1 MPAENIVE
9 VHHLKKSVG
18 QGEHELSILTGV
30 ELVVKRG
37 ETIALVGESGSGKS
51 TLLAILAGLDDGSSG
66 EVSLVGQPLHNMDEE
81 ARAKLRAKHVGF
93 VFQSFM
99 LIPTLNAL
107 ENVELPALL
116 RGESSAESRNGAK
129 ALLEQLGLG
138 KRLDHLPAQLS
149 GGEQQRVALARAF
162 NGRPDVLFADEPTG
176 NLDRQTGDKI
186 ADLLFSLNREHGTT
200 LIMVTHDLQLP
211 RPATGGTLRPLLTAG
226 ERAVAGGSMIA
237 RWFWREWRS
246 PSLLIV
252 WLALSLAVACVLA
265 LGNISDRMEKGLN
278 QQSREFMAGDR
289 ALRSSREVPQAWLEE
304 AQKRGLK
311 VGKQLTFATMT
322 FAGDTPQLA
331 NVKAV
336 DDIYPMY
343 GDLQTNPPG
352 LKPQAGSVLLAP
364 RLMALLNLKTG
375 DTIDVGDATLRIAGE
390 VIQEP
395 DSGFNPFQ
403 MAPRLMMNLAD
414 VDKTGAVQPG
424 SRVTWRYKFG
434 GNENQL
440 DGYEKWLLPQ
450 LKPEQRWY
458 GLEQDEG
465 ALGRSM
471 ERSQQFLLLSALLT
485 LLLAVAAVA
494 VAMNHYCRS
503 RYDLVA
509 ILKTLGAGR
518 AQLRKQIVGQWLM
531 VLALSAV
538 TGGAI
543 GLLFEN
549 VLMVL
554 LKPVLPAALPPASLW
569 PWLWALGTMTVISLL
584 VGLRPYR
591 LLLATQPLR
600 VLRNDVVANVWPLK
614 FYLPIVS
621 VVVVLLLAGLM
632 GGSMLLWAVLAG
644 AVVLALLCGVL
655 GWMLLNVLRR
665 MTLKSLPLRLAVS
678 RLLRQPWSTL
688 SQLSAFSLS
697 FMLLAL
703 LLVLRGD
710 LLDRWQQQL
719 PPESPNYFL
728 INIATEQVEPLKAF
742 LAEHQIVPESFYPV
756 VRARL
761 TAINDKPTEGNE
773 DEALNRELNLTWQN
787 TRPDHNPI
795 VAGNWPPKADE
806 VSMEEGL
813 AKRLNVALGDTVT
826 FMGDTQEFRAK
837 VTSLRKVDWE
847 SLRPNFYFIFP
858 EGALDGQPQSWLTSF
873 RWENGNGMLT
883 QLNRQFPTISLLDI
897 GAILK
902 QVGQVLEQVS
912 RALEVMVV
920 LVTACGMLL
929 LLAQV
934 QVGMRQRHQEL
945 VVWRTLGAGKKL
957 LRTTLWC
964 EFAMLGFVSGLVAAI
979 GAETALAVLQAKV
992 FDFPWEPDWRLWIVL
1007 PCSGALLLS
1016 LFGGWLGARL
1026 VKGKALFRQ
1035 FAG

>member
-1 MPAENIVE
+1 MYSRRQSSEARVGGIGIGGQNPIRIQSMGTVDTNNTEGCVAQAKRIIDAGGELVRFTTQGTREAENMKNISAQLKADGYNTPLVAD
-9 VHHLKKSVG
+9 VHFTAHTADVAAQYCEKVRINPGNYVDPGRTFKHL
-18 QGEHELSILTGV
+18 EYT
-30 ELVVKRG
+30 
-37 ETIALVGESGSGKS
+37 
-51 TLLAILAGLDDGSSG
+51 
-66 EVSLVGQPLHNMDEE
+66 DEE
-81 ARAKLRAKHVGF
+81 YAAELQKIEKQLVPF
-93 VFQSFM
+93 
-99 LIPTLNAL
+99 LNICKEHHTAVRIGV
-107 ENVELPALL
+107 NH
-116 RGESSAESRNGAK
+116 G
-129 ALLEQLGLG
+129 
-138 KRLDHLPAQLS
+138 
-149 GGEQQRVALARAF
+149 
-162 NGRPDVLFADEPTG
+162 
-176 NLDRQTGDKI
+176 
-186 ADLLFSLNREHGTT
+186 SL
-200 LIMVTHDLQLP
+200 
-211 RPATGGTLRPLLTAG
+211 
-226 ERAVAGGSMIA
+226 
-237 RWFWREWRS
+237 
-246 PSLLIV
+246 
-252 WLALSLAVACVLA
+252 
-265 LGNISDRMEKGLN
+265 SDRIM
-278 QQSREFMAGDR
+278 SRY
-289 ALRSSREVPQAWLEE
+289 
-304 AQKRGLK
+304 
-311 VGKQLTFATMT
+311 
-322 FAGDTPQLA
+322 GDTPEGIVESCMEFLRIFKRE
-331 NVKAV
+331 NF
-336 DDIYPMY
+336 
-343 GDLQTNPPG
+343 N
-352 LKPQAGSVLLAP
+352 
-364 RLMALLNLKTG
+364 
-375 DTIDVGDATLRIAGE
+375 DVGVE
-390 VIQEP
+390 FY
-395 DSGFNPFQ
+395 S
-403 MAPRLMMNLAD
+403 
-414 VDKTGAVQPG
+414 
-424 SRVTWRYKFG
+424 KFG

-450 LKPEQRWY
+450 LKLEQRWY

-518 AQLRKQIVGQWLM
+518 AQLRKLIVGQWLM
-531 VLALSAV
+531 VLTLSAV

-728 INIATEQVEPLKAF
+728 INIATEQVTPLKAF

-761 TAINDKPTEGNE
+761 TAINDKPTEGNG

-964 EFAMLGFVSGLVAAI
+964 E
-979 GAETALAVLQAKV
+979 E
-992 FDFPWEPDWRLWIVL
+992 
-1007 PCSGALLLS
+1007 
-1016 LFGGWLGARL
+1016 
-1026 VKGKALFRQ
+1026 
-1035 FAG
+1035 

>member
-1 MPAENIVE
+1 
-9 VHHLKKSVG
+9 
-18 QGEHELSILTGV
+18 
-30 ELVVKRG
+30 
-37 ETIALVGESGSGKS
+37 
-51 TLLAILAGLDDGSSG
+51 
-66 EVSLVGQPLHNMDEE
+66 
-81 ARAKLRAKHVGF
+81 
-93 VFQSFM
+93 
-99 LIPTLNAL
+99 
-107 ENVELPALL
+107 
-116 RGESSAESRNGAK
+116 
-129 ALLEQLGLG
+129 
-138 KRLDHLPAQLS
+138 
-149 GGEQQRVALARAF
+149 
-162 NGRPDVLFADEPTG
+162 
-176 NLDRQTGDKI
+176 
-186 ADLLFSLNREHGTT
+186 
-200 LIMVTHDLQLP
+200 
-211 RPATGGTLRPLLTAG
+211 
-226 ERAVAGGSMIA
+226 MIA

-265 LGNISDRMEKGLN
+265 LGNISDRMEKGLS

-403 MAPRLMMNLAD
+403 IAPRLMMNLAD

-434 GNENQL
+434 GSENQL

-465 ALGRSM
+465 ALGRSI

-485 LLLAVAAVA
+485 LLLAVAVVA

-518 AQLRKQIVGQWLM
+518 AQLRKLIVGQWLM
-531 VLALSAV
+531 VLVLSAV

-569 PWLWALGTMTVISLL
+569 P
-584 VGLRPYR
+584 
-591 LLLATQPLR
+591 
-600 VLRNDVVANVWPLK
+600 LK
-614 FYLPIVS
+614 FYLPIVT

-665 MTLKSLPLRLAVS
+665 MTLKSLPLRVAVS

-728 INIATEQVEPLKAF
+728 INIATEQVTPLKAF

-761 TAINDKPTEGNE
+761 TAINDKPTEGNG

-979 GAETALAVLQAKV
+979 GAETALAVLQSKV

-1016 LFGGWLGARL
+1016 LCGGWLGARL
-1026 VKGKALFRQ
+1026 LKGKALFRQ

>member
-1 MPAENIVE
+1 
-9 VHHLKKSVG
+9 
-18 QGEHELSILTGV
+18 
-30 ELVVKRG
+30 
-37 ETIALVGESGSGKS
+37 
-51 TLLAILAGLDDGSSG
+51 
-66 EVSLVGQPLHNMDEE
+66 
-81 ARAKLRAKHVGF
+81 
-93 VFQSFM
+93 
-99 LIPTLNAL
+99 
-107 ENVELPALL
+107 
-116 RGESSAESRNGAK
+116 
-129 ALLEQLGLG
+129 
-138 KRLDHLPAQLS
+138 
-149 GGEQQRVALARAF
+149 
-162 NGRPDVLFADEPTG
+162 
-176 NLDRQTGDKI
+176 
-186 ADLLFSLNREHGTT
+186 
-200 LIMVTHDLQLP
+200 
-211 RPATGGTLRPLLTAG
+211 
-226 ERAVAGGSMIA
+226 MIA

-265 LGNISDRMEKGLN
+265 LGSVSDRMEKGLS

-289 ALRSSREVPQAWLEE
+289 TLSSSRDVPQAWIDE
-304 AQKRGLK
+304 ARKQGLK
-311 VGKQLTFATMT
+311 VGQQLSFQTMT
-322 FAGDTPQLA
+322 FAADTPQLA
-331 NVKAV
+331 SVKAV

-343 GDLQTNPPG
+343 GELQTEPPD
-352 LKPQAGSVLLAP
+352 LKPTAGSVLLAP

-375 DTIDVGDATLRIAGE
+375 DSIDVGDATLKIAGE
-390 VIQEP
+390 VVQEP

-403 MAPRLMMNLAD
+403 MAPRLLMNTAD
-414 VDKTGAVQPG
+414 VVKTGAVQPG

-434 GNENQL
+434 GTPAQI
-440 DGYEKWLLPQ
+440 DAYEKWLKPQ
-450 LKPEQRWY
+450 LKPEHRWI
-458 GLEQDEG
+458 GMDQDDG
-465 ALGRSM
+465 ALGKSL

-485 LLLAVAAVA
+485 MLLAVAAVA
-494 VAMNHYCRS
+494 VAMGHYCRS

-518 AQLRKQIVGQWLM
+518 AQLRKLIVGQWLM
-531 VLALSAV
+531 VLALSAI

-543 GLLFEN
+543 GLLFEK
-549 VLMVL
+549 VLMIL

-569 PWLWALGTMTVISLL
+569 PWLWAMGAMVVISLL

-600 VLRNDVVANVWPLK
+600 VLRRDVVASVWPLK
-614 FYLPIVS
+614 FYLP
-621 VVVVLLLAGLM
+621 VVVAVVVMLLAWLM

-655 GWMLLNVLRR
+655 GWMLLNVLKGL
-665 MTLKSLPLRLAVS
+665 TLKSLSVRLAVN

-697 FMLLAL
+697 FMLLAM

-728 INIATEQVEPLKAF
+728 INIAPEQVTPLKGF
-742 LAEHQIVPESFYPV
+742 LSEHQIVPESFYPI

-761 TAINDKPTEGNE
+761 TQINGKPTEGNQ
-773 DEALNRELNLTWQN
+773 DEALNRELNLTWQDK
-787 TRPDHNPI
+787 RPDHNPI
-795 VAGNWPPKADE
+795 TAGNWPPKAGE

-813 AKRLNVALGDTVT
+813 AARLKVGLGDTVT
-826 FMGDTQEFRAK
+826 FTGDTQDFSAK

-847 SLRPNFYFIFP
+847 SLRPNFFFIFP
-858 EGALDGQPQSWLTSF
+858 SGALDGQPQSWLTSF

-883 QLNRQFPTISLLDI
+883 QLNREFPTVSLLDI

-920 LVTACGMLL
+920 LVTACGLLL

-945 VVWRTLGAGKKL
+945 VVYRTLGASKSL

-964 EFAMLGFVSGLVAAI
+964 EFALLGLVSGLVAAI
-979 GAETALAVLQAKV
+979 GAETALAVLQTKV
-992 FDFPWEPDWRLWIVL
+992 FDFPWEPDWRLWLIL
-1007 PCSGALLLS
+1007 PVSGAVLLS
-1016 LFGGWLGARL
+1016 LCGGWLGTRL
-1026 VKGKALFRQ
+1026 LKGKALFRQ
-1035 FAG
+1035 FAS

>member
-1 MPAENIVE
+1 
-9 VHHLKKSVG
+9 
-18 QGEHELSILTGV
+18 
-30 ELVVKRG
+30 
-37 ETIALVGESGSGKS
+37 
-51 TLLAILAGLDDGSSG
+51 
-66 EVSLVGQPLHNMDEE
+66 
-81 ARAKLRAKHVGF
+81 
-93 VFQSFM
+93 
-99 LIPTLNAL
+99 
-107 ENVELPALL
+107 
-116 RGESSAESRNGAK
+116 
-129 ALLEQLGLG
+129 
-138 KRLDHLPAQLS
+138 
-149 GGEQQRVALARAF
+149 
-162 NGRPDVLFADEPTG
+162 
-176 NLDRQTGDKI
+176 
-186 ADLLFSLNREHGTT
+186 
-200 LIMVTHDLQLP
+200 
-211 RPATGGTLRPLLTAG
+211 
-226 ERAVAGGSMIA
+226 MIA

-265 LGNISDRMEKGLN
+265 LGSISDRMEKGLS

-289 ALRSSREVPQAWLEE
+289 ALRSSREIPAAWLEE
-304 AQKRGLK
+304 ARKIGLT
-311 VGKQLTFATMT
+311 VSEQLTFATMT

-336 DDIYPMY
+336 DGIYPMY
-343 GDLQTNPPG
+343 GELQTRPAGVKPAPG
-352 LKPQAGSVLLAP
+352 TVLLAP

-375 DTIDVGDATLRIAGE
+375 EEIDVGDARLRIAGE

-395 DSGFNPFQ
+395 DAGFNPFQ
-403 MAPRLMMNLAD
+403 MAPRLLMNTAD
-414 VDKTGAVQPG
+414 VAKTGAVQPG
-424 SRVTWRYKFG
+424 SRVTWRVKFG
-434 GNENQL
+434 GTPAQL
-440 DGYEKWLLPQ
+440 EAYEKWLLPQ
-450 LKPEQRWY
+450 LKPEHKWY

-465 ALGRSM
+465 ALGKSLA
-471 ERSQQFLLLSALLT
+471 RSQQFLLLSALLT

-494 VAMNHYCRS
+494 VAMGHYCRS

-518 AQLRKQIVGQWLM
+518 AQLSRLIVGQWLL
-531 VLALSAV
+531 VLLLATI

-543 GLLFEN
+543 GLLFER
-549 VLMVL
+549 VLMLL

-569 PWLWALGTMTVISLL
+569 PWLWAVGAMVMISLL

-600 VLRNDVVANVWPLK
+600 VLRRDAVANVWPLR
-614 FYLPIVS
+614 FYLPLILTVA
-621 VVVVLLLAGLM
+621 VALLAWLM

-644 AVVLALLCGVL
+644 AVVLALLCGGV
-655 GWMLLNVLRR
+655 GWLLLNVLKKL
-665 MTLKSLPLRLAVS
+665 TLKALPLRLAVN

-697 FMLLAL
+697 FMLLAM

-728 INIATEQVEPLKAF
+728 INIAPEQVTPVKAF
-742 LAEHQIVPESFYPV
+742 LAEHQTIPESFYPI

-761 TAINDKPTEGNE
+761 TQINGHSTEGNQ
-773 DEALNRELNLTWQN
+773 DEALNRELNLTWQSR
-787 TRPDHNPI
+787 RPDHNPI
-795 VAGNWPPKADE
+795 VAGSWPPNAGE
-806 VSMEEGL
+806 VSMEVEL
-813 AKRLNVALGDTVT
+813 AKRLNIRLGDSVT
-826 FMGDTQEFRAK
+826 FMGDTQDFTAK

-858 EGALDGQPQSWLTSF
+858 QGALDAQPQSWLTSF
-873 RWENGNGMLT
+873 RWESDNGMLT
-883 QLNRQFPTISLLDI
+883 QLNREFPTISLLDI

-920 LVTACGMLL
+920 LVTGCGVLL

-945 VVWRTLGAGKKL
+945 VVYRTLGAGKKL

-964 EFAMLGFVSGLVAAI
+964 EFALLGFVSGLVAAI
-979 GAETALAVLQAKV
+979 GAETALAVLQTKV
-992 FDFPWEPDWRLWIVL
+992 FDFPWQPDWRLWLIL
-1007 PCSGALLLS
+1007 PLCGALLLS
-1016 LFGGWLGARL
+1016 LCGGWLGTRL
-1026 VKGKALFRQ
+1026 LKGKALFRQ
-1035 FAG
+1035 FNG

>member
-1 MPAENIVE
+1 
-9 VHHLKKSVG
+9 
-18 QGEHELSILTGV
+18 
-30 ELVVKRG
+30 
-37 ETIALVGESGSGKS
+37 
-51 TLLAILAGLDDGSSG
+51 
-66 EVSLVGQPLHNMDEE
+66 
-81 ARAKLRAKHVGF
+81 
-93 VFQSFM
+93 
-99 LIPTLNAL
+99 
-107 ENVELPALL
+107 
-116 RGESSAESRNGAK
+116 
-129 ALLEQLGLG
+129 
-138 KRLDHLPAQLS
+138 
-149 GGEQQRVALARAF
+149 
-162 NGRPDVLFADEPTG
+162 
-176 NLDRQTGDKI
+176 
-186 ADLLFSLNREHGTT
+186 
-200 LIMVTHDLQLP
+200 
-211 RPATGGTLRPLLTAG
+211 
-226 ERAVAGGSMIA
+226 MIA

-265 LGNISDRMEKGLN
+265 LGNISDRMEKGLS
-278 QQSREFMAGDR
+278 QQIRDFMAGDR
-289 ALRSSREVPQAWLEE
+289 ALRSSREVPLAWIDE
-304 AQKRGLK
+304 ARKRGLK
-311 VGKQLTFATMT
+311 VGEQMTFATMT
-322 FAGDTPQLA
+322 FADDTPQLA
-331 NVKAV
+331 SVKAV
-336 DDIYPMY
+336 DDVYPMY
-343 GDLQTNPPG
+343 GELQTNPPG
-352 LKPQAGSVLLAP
+352 LKPQPGSVLLAP

-375 DTIDVGDATLRIAGE
+375 DSIDVGDATLRIAGE
-390 VIQEP
+390 VVQEP

-403 MAPRLMMNLAD
+403 MAPRLMMHIAD
-414 VDKTGAVQPG
+414 VEKTGAVQPG

-434 GNENQL
+434 GTPQQL

-450 LKPEQRWY
+450 LKPEHRWY

-465 ALGRSM
+465 ALGKSL

-494 VAMNHYCRS
+494 VAMSHYCRS
-503 RYDLVA
+503 RYDLIA

-518 AQLRKQIVGQWLM
+518 AQLRKLIVGQWGML
-531 VLALSAV
+531 LALSAV

-554 LKPVLPAALPPASLW
+554 LKPVLPAVLPPASLW
-569 PWLWALGTMTVISLL
+569 PWLWALGTMIIISLL

-600 VLRNDVVANVWPLK
+600 VLRRDVVARVWPLK
-614 FYLPIVS
+614 MYLPVVT
-621 VVVVLLLAGLM
+621 VVVVALLAGLM
-632 GGSMLLWAVLAG
+632 GGSMLLWA
-644 AVVLALLCGVL
+644 VLALLCGVL
-655 GWMLLNVLRR
+655 GWMLLNVLRG
-665 MTLKSLPLRLAVS
+665 MTLTSLPLRLAVS

-728 INIATEQVEPLKAF
+728 INIASEQVVPLKAF
-742 LAEHQIVPESFYPV
+742 LSEHQVIPEAFFPI

-761 TAINDKPTEGNE
+761 TEINGLPTEGNQ
-773 DEALNRELNLTWQN
+773 DEALNRELNLTWQD

-795 VAGNWPPKADE
+795 TAGSWPPKAGE
-806 VSMEEGL
+806 VSIEEGL
-813 AKRLNVALGDTVT
+813 AKRLNIQLGDRVT
-826 FMGDTQEFRAK
+826 FMGDTQDFSAT
-837 VTSLRKVDWE
+837 VSSLRKVDWE
-847 SLRPNFYFIFP
+847 SLRPNFFFIFP
-858 EGALDGQPQSWLTSF
+858 SGALDGQRQSWLTSF

-883 QLNRQFPTISLLDI
+883 QLNREFPTISLLDI

-964 EFAMLGFVSGLVAAI
+964 EFAMLGMVSGLVAAI
-979 GAETALAVLQAKV
+979 GAETALAVLQSQV
-992 FDFPWEPDWRLWIVL
+992 FDFPWEPDWRVWIIL
-1007 PCSGALLLS
+1007 PVCGALLLS
-1016 LFGGWLGARL
+1016 LCGGWLGARL
-1026 VKGKALFRQ
+1026 LKGKALFRQ
-1035 FAG
+1035 FNN

>member
-1 MPAENIVE
+1 
-9 VHHLKKSVG
+9 
-18 QGEHELSILTGV
+18 
-30 ELVVKRG
+30 
-37 ETIALVGESGSGKS
+37 
-51 TLLAILAGLDDGSSG
+51 
-66 EVSLVGQPLHNMDEE
+66 
-81 ARAKLRAKHVGF
+81 
-93 VFQSFM
+93 
-99 LIPTLNAL
+99 
-107 ENVELPALL
+107 
-116 RGESSAESRNGAK
+116 
-129 ALLEQLGLG
+129 
-138 KRLDHLPAQLS
+138 
-149 GGEQQRVALARAF
+149 
-162 NGRPDVLFADEPTG
+162 
-176 NLDRQTGDKI
+176 
-186 ADLLFSLNREHGTT
+186 
-200 LIMVTHDLQLP
+200 
-211 RPATGGTLRPLLTAG
+211 
-226 ERAVAGGSMIA
+226 MIA

-265 LGNISDRMEKGLN
+265 LGSVSDRMEKGLS

-289 ALRSSREVPQAWLEE
+289 TLSSSRDVPQAWIDE

-311 VGKQLTFATMT
+311 VGKQLTFQTMT
-322 FAGDTPQLA
+322 FAADTPQLA
-331 NVKAV
+331 SVKAV
-336 DDIYPMY
+336 DDVYPMY
-343 GDLQTNPPG
+343 GELQTNPPG
-352 LKPQAGSVLLAP
+352 LKPTAGSVLLAP

-375 DTIDVGDATLRIAGE
+375 DNIDVGDATLKIAGE
-390 VIQEP
+390 VVQEP

-403 MAPRLMMNLAD
+403 MAPRLLMNTAD
-414 VDKTGAVQPG
+414 VEKTGAVQPG

-434 GNENQL
+434 GTPAQL
-440 DGYEKWLLPQ
+440 ESYEKWLLPQ
-450 LKPEQRWY
+450 LKPEHRWI
-458 GLEQDEG
+458 GLEQDDG
-465 ALGRSM
+465 ALGKSL

-485 LLLAVAAVA
+485 MLLAVAAVA
-494 VAMNHYCRS
+494 VAMGHYCRS

-518 AQLRKQIVGQWLM
+518 AQLRKLIVGQWLM

-538 TGGAI
+538 TGGII
-543 GLLFEN
+543 GLLFEK
-549 VLMVL
+549 VLMLL
-554 LKPVLPAALPPASLW
+554 LKPVLPAELPPASLW
-569 PWLWALGTMTVISLL
+569 PWLWSIGAMVVISLL

-600 VLRNDVVANVWPLK
+600 VLRRDAVASVWPMK
-614 FYLPIVS
+614 FYLPIIVA
-621 VVVVLLLAGLM
+621 VVVILLAWLM

-655 GWMLLNVLRR
+655 GWMLLNALKGLTV
-665 MTLKSLPLRLAVS
+665 KSLPVRLAIN

-697 FMLLAL
+697 FMLLAM

-728 INIATEQVEPLKAF
+728 INIAPEQVTPLKGF
-742 LAEHQIVPESFYPV
+742 LSEHQIVPESFYPI

-761 TAINDKPTEGNE
+761 TQINGQTTDGSQ
-773 DEALNRELNLTWQN
+773 DESLNRELNLTWQDK
-787 TRPDHNPI
+787 RPDHNPI
-795 VAGNWPPKADE
+795 TAGSWPPKSGE

-813 AKRLNVALGDTVT
+813 AGRLKVGLGDTVT
-826 FMGDTQEFRAK
+826 FTGDTQDFSAK

-847 SLRPNFYFIFP
+847 SLRPNFFFIFP
-858 EGALDGQPQSWLTSF
+858 SGALEGQPQSWLTSF

-883 QLNRQFPTISLLDI
+883 QLNREFPTVSLLDI

-920 LVTACGMLL
+920 LVTACGVLL

-945 VVWRTLGAGKKL
+945 VVYRTLGAGKKL

-964 EFAMLGFVSGLVAAI
+964 EFALLGFVSGLVAAI
-979 GAETALAVLQAKV
+979 GAETALAVLQTRV
-992 FDFPWEPDWRLWIVL
+992 FDFPWEPDWRLWLIL
-1007 PCSGALLLS
+1007 PVCGALLLS
-1016 LFGGWLGARL
+1016 LCGGWLGTRL
-1026 VKGKALFRQ
+1026 LKGKALFRQ
-1035 FAG
+1035 FA